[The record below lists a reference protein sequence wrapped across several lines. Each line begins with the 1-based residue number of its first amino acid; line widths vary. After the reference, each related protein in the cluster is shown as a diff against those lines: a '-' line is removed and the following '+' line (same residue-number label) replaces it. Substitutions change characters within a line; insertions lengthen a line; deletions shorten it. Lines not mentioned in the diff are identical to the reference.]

1 MLFELKEKRDSTS
14 NSSNDNGEK
23 ILSKEEYLKNI
34 PNTPDELATSN
45 ENHEK
50 ALFNGS
56 RVFANQLNDLPNAIK
71 HINMLI
77 ERYPNSQ
84 YRLEY
89 LSILHNNYKR
99 NQSEEG
105 MERTKQILVS
115 QYPNAEYTQYL
126 LNPNYLKELEQRK
139 LIADSSYQECYC
151 RLS

>member
-1 MLFELKEKRDSTS
+1 MEPSEEGFPGDPDSNFANETKGVNTKKEKRDSTS

-89 LSILHNNYKR
+89 LSILHNNYIITF
-99 NQSEEG
+99 SI
-105 MERTKQILVS
+105 TFFILF
-115 QYPNAEYTQYL
+115 
-126 LNPNYLKELEQRK
+126 LKNLK
-139 LIADSSYQECYC
+139 TMFIY
-151 RLS
+151 